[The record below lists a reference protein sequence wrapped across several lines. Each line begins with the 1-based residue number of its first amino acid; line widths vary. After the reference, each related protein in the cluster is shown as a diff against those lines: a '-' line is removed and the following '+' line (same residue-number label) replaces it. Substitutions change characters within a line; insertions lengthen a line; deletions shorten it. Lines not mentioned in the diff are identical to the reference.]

1 MIPAPTLADAHA
13 RPVEALEASLARI
26 EALNGRLNAALDL
39 APGARAEA
47 EAAEA
52 RRKAGASL
60 SALDGVPVL
69 VKANIAV
76 RGLPWHA
83 GIGAYRDRVAGED
96 AQVVTRLRAGGAVI
110 LGTLNMEE
118 GALGAV
124 TDNPHFGR
132 SYNPWGEGLTPGGSS
147 GGSGA
152 AASAGFA
159 PVTLGTDTMG
169 SVRIPAAYCGVCGH
183 KPSRGAVPVE
193 GVIALSHSLDH
204 VGPLARTAADLAPAF
219 AALAGLSV
227 RTVDKPLAGKRIGRW
242 RFETEI
248 EVRSDVMQAFE
259 AALTLLREQGA
270 QIVDIRLKRYGF
282 GKSRR
287 EGLIISEWEGYA
299 EHADVMAE
307 NPQGFSDGFTKMLQW
322 GARQGEARYQE
333 ALAVLDASGL
343 DAAEAF
349 AKVDF
354 IAAPTALEPGFPF
367 GDPVPASQAD
377 LTAFADFA
385 GVPSTSVP
393 MGLSR
398 EGLPLG
404 LQIMAPAGA
413 DFAGIAAAAAFE
425 TARGDFAQPEL

>member
-1 MIPAPTLADAHA
+1 MSPVPTLADAHA
-13 RPVEALEASLARI
+13 RPLEALEASLARI
-26 EALNGRLNAALDL
+26 EALNGRLNAVLDL

-52 RRKAGASL
+52 RRRAGASL
-60 SALDGVPVL
+60 SELDGVPVL

-76 RGLPWHA
+76 AGLPWHA
-83 GIGAYRDRVAGED
+83 GIGAYRNRVAAED
-96 AQVVTRLRAGGAVI
+96 AQAVARLRAGGAVI

-132 SYNPWGEGLTPGGSS
+132 CFNPWREGLTPGGSS

-152 AASAGFA
+152 AAAAGFA

-193 GVIALSHSLDH
+193 GVIPLSHSLDH
-204 VGPLARTAADLAPAF
+204 VGPLTRAAADLSPAF
-219 AALAGLSV
+219 AVLSGLPV
-227 RTVDKPLAGKRIGRW
+227 RTVESPLAGKRVGRW
-242 RFETEI
+242 RFEI
-248 EVRSDVMQAFE
+248 EMDVRLDVMRTFD
-259 AALTLLREQGA
+259 AALALLREQGA
-270 QIVDIRLKRYGF
+270 QIVDLRLKRYGF

-287 EGLIISEWEGYA
+287 EGLIISEWEGHG
-299 EHADVMAE
+299 EHAVAMTE
-307 NPQGFSDGFTKMLQW
+307 NPQGFSDSFTKMLQW
-322 GARQGEARYQE
+322 GARQGEARYRE
-333 ALAVLDASGL
+333 ALRLLDASGL

-349 AKVDF
+349 TKVDF
-354 IAAPTALEPGFPF
+354 IVAPTALEPAFRF
-367 GDPVPASQAD
+367 GEPIPPSQAD

-385 GVPSTSVP
+385 GIPSTTVP
-393 MGLSR
+393 MGLSA

-404 LQIMAPAGA
+404 VQIMAPAGA
-413 DFAGIAAAAAFE
+413 DFAGIAAATAFE
-425 TARGDFAQPEL
+425 AARGDFAQPRL

>member
-1 MIPAPTLADAHA
+1 MIPAPTLAGAHA

-26 EALNGRLNAALDL
+26 ETLNGRLNAVLNL

-47 EAAEA
+47 EAAET

-83 GIGAYRDRVAGED
+83 GIGAYRDRMAAED
-96 AQVVTRLRAGGAVI
+96 AQAVKRLRAGGAVI

-152 AASAGFA
+152 AAAAGFA

-204 VGPLARTAADLAPAF
+204 VGPMTRRAADLAPAL
-219 AALAGLSV
+219 AALAGLPV

-242 RFETEI
+242 RFETEMD
-248 EVRSDVMQAFE
+248 VRSDVMRAFD
-259 AALTLLREQGA
+259 AALALLREQGA
-270 QIVDIRLKRYGF
+270 QIVDIRFKRYGF

-299 EHADVMAE
+299 EHAEAIE
-307 NPQGFSDGFTKMLQW
+307 GNPQGFSESFTKMLQW
-322 GARQGEARYQE
+322 GARQGEARYHE
-333 ALAVLDASGL
+333 ALRVLDASGL

-354 IAAPTALEPGFPF
+354 IAAPTALEPAFPF

-385 GVPSTSVP
+385 GIPSTSVP
-393 MGLSR
+393 MGSSAD
-398 EGLPLG
+398 GLPLG

-425 TARGDFAQPEL
+425 AARGDFAQPEL

>member
-1 MIPAPTLADAHA
+1 MMAAPTLAEAHA

-26 EALNGRLNAALDL
+26 EALNGRLNAVLDL

-52 RRKAGASL
+52 RRKAGARL

-83 GIGAYRDRVAGED
+83 GIGAYRDRIAAED
-96 AQVVTRLRAGGAVI
+96 AEAVKRLRAGGAVI

-152 AASAGFA
+152 AAAAGFA

-193 GVIALSHSLDH
+193 GVIPLSHSLDH
-204 VGPLARTAADLAPAF
+204 VGPMTRRAADLAPAF
-219 AALAGLSV
+219 AALAGLPV

-242 RFETEI
+242 RFETEM

-259 AALTLLREQGA
+259 VALALLREQGA
-270 QIVDIRLKRYGF
+270 QIVDLRLKRYGF

-287 EGLIISEWEGYA
+287 EGLIISEWEGHG
-299 EHADVMAE
+299 EHANAMAE
-307 NPQGFSDGFTKMLQW
+307 NRQGFSAGFAKMLQW
-322 GARQGEARYQE
+322 GAKQGEGRYQE
-333 ALAVLDASGL
+333 ALAVMGRSGVDAV
-343 DAAEAF
+343 EAF
-349 AKVDF
+349 RRADL
-354 IAAPTALEPGFPF
+354 IAAPTALEPAFAF
-367 GDPVPASQAD
+367 GEPIPASQAD

-385 GVPSTSVP
+385 GIPSTSVP

-425 TARGDFAQPEL
+425 AARGDFAQPRL